1 MYHVQFK
8 RQKHAIYATV
18 CSLELPVEA
27 SAVEDAGDERPEED
41 LREED
46 VEEDAHPGGVPHLD
60 EHVLPHP
67 VNLHQTKRVL
77 FIAACCMLALVS
89 PTQRTKKS
97 ARTHGSFRS
106 VYQSVVGALV
116 VPPVEEALEDAFRG
130 HHVHQ
135 HRVHADPPQRREG
148 VAQAHD
154 VYLRYASKHVLSLV
168 QTHVRNVR
176 SRGGE

>member
-1 MYHVQFK
+1 MYHVQLK
-8 RQKHAIYATV
+8 RQKHATV
-18 CSLELPVEA
+18 RSLELPVEA

-67 VNLHQTKRVL
+67 VNLHQTNVHE
-77 FIAACCMLALVS
+77 ACVIYSCLLHALVS
-89 PTQRTKKS
+89 PIDSTDEEVSTH
-97 ARTHGSFRS
+97 ARTNGSFRS

-154 VYLRYASKHVLSLV
+154 VYLRHASRHA
-168 QTHVRNVR
+168 QTQ
-176 SRGGE
+176 S